1 MKNYPA
7 APLLPRKMRKMRN
20 WQWCWCASASGYFV
34 ALVDISS

>member
-20 WQWCWCASASGYFV
+20 WQWCWCASRITSF
-34 ALVDISS
+34 LL